1 MVSVVVAYG
10 EGEGQGRGG
19 EGRGSAEV
27 MTFKSLQSHP
37 MLSGTLHVLPYVNL
51 HCIHCYMYYCCYGN
65 PFPQIHWLVLAQPPP
80 TSSMMP
86 SSHSHTQST
95 PQPSPS
101 KLETWATRM
110 GLKGSPPVTH
120 PLPPSRTCPITAIC
134 TSFQRGATV
143 RRPCLRGSGGC

>member
-1 MVSVVVAYG
+1 MACLFTISFLY
-10 EGEGQGRGG
+10 
-19 EGRGSAEV
+19 
-27 MTFKSLQSHP
+27 TKCPPFCSHASEAFAFLMYVCP
-37 MLSGTLHVLPYVNL
+37 STLLW
-51 HCIHCYMYYCCYGN
+51 YYCCYGN
-65 PFPQIHWLVLAQPPP
+65 PFPQIQWLVLAQPPL
-80 TSSMMP
+80 TSSMML
-86 SSHSHTQST
+86 SSHSHTQTT

-143 RRPCLRGSGGC
+143 RRPCLRGLEGCLLWCKALML

>member
-1 MVSVVVAYG
+1 MVILHKVCIQVYQFVHCSKVCPLS
-10 EGEGQGRGG
+10 ECPLL
-19 EGRGSAEV
+19 EV
-27 MTFKSLQSHP
+27 SL
-37 MLSGTLHVLPYVNL
+37 
-51 HCIHCYMYYCCYGN
+51 YYCCYGN
-65 PFPQIHWLVLAQPPP
+65 PFPQIQWLVLAQPPP

-86 SSHSHTQST
+86 SSHSHTQTT